1 MILNNNKIIN
11 IQYIMIFLED
21 NLMKLNLNNNKMM
34 MNMHKKKIYKDN
46 NMMMMMINKD
56 IKMKYN
62 MIINNKINNI

>member
-1 MILNNNKIIN
+1 MMNNNIKI
-11 IQYIMIFLED
+11 
-21 NLMKLNLNNNKMM
+21 NKMM